1 MKKTKK
7 EKIMK
12 KLSTNTFGLFLTL
25 TLIACNGTSVPRT
38 APVITGL
45 PATAEIT
52 QGESIN
58 VLEGV
63 TAIAFGDVNITNQIV
78 VTTDPATATIVNG
91 VVTPQDSGSYLV
103 RLTATDPVQS
113 SLVTTSTLF
122 LNVLEN
128 LEVSEIN
135 RLVYSFDEISASALK
150 GFVAKESGQTV
161 NALTVNNG
169 ALVYRVLVSGSGDGD
184 NQIFKSISLNSGTT
198 YTISLEAK
206 ASKTLSGVA
215 FVINGKTPGSWD
227 PYAGMWGQEVATEY
241 RTYTHTFAV
250 EANNEA
256 AELMF
261 NVGGQGAGEYSVFV
275 RRLTIVANS
284 NPQSTAL
291 AFTNLTAGGDGWVYV
306 NDSGASSASV
316 VGGKAVINITNP
328 VAGIWE
334 QKLLREPLQL
344 QANKVYKLTYTI
356 HATEA
361 IRYEYIARTRSQ
373 QSNGRDENYIWSG
386 PSLAKDETRV
396 VNHTFSTNAND
407 INDFDMFFQFG
418 GQNNP
423 VIITLSDVILIAYD
437 GFSENVTRFTGL
449 PDGFGSFEN
458 APAAANLY
466 VDVETGKLVYDVSV
480 FGETDWHNKIYLENV
495 LFKDG
500 SKYRIEFVARASKA
514 ISGFFAVNPMGQ
526 WNPKVT
532 TMFNLTTT
540 EQTFSYETPNL
551 QSFDENIELLFQF
564 GSFNTGQATIY
575 FDSITIIELA

>member
-1 MKKTKK
+1 MKKIFTH
-7 EKIMK
+7 
-12 KLSTNTFGLFLTL
+12 TFGLFLAL
-25 TLIACNGTSVPRT
+25 TLIACNGTSVTRT
-38 APVITGL
+38 QPVITGL

-58 VLEGV
+58 VLQGV
-63 TAIAFGDVNITNQIV
+63 TATAFGNVDITSQIV
-78 VTTDPATATIVNG
+78 VTTDPATATIANG
-91 VVTPQDSGSYLV
+91 VVTPQEAGSYLV
-103 RLTATDPVQS
+103 RLTATDPVQA

-128 LEVSEIN
+128 LEVSEIS
-135 RLVYSFDEISASALK
+135 RLTYSFDEISPSALK
-150 GFVAKESGQTV
+150 GFVAKEAGQTV
-161 NALTVNNG
+161 SALTVNNG
-169 ALVYRVLVSGSGDGD
+169 ALVYTPIISGGGDGD
-184 NQIFKSISLNSGTT
+184 NQIFKSISLSAGTT

-227 PYAGMWGQEVATEY
+227 PYAGMWGQEVPTEY
-241 RTYTHTFAV
+241 RTYTHSFAV
-250 EANNEA
+250 DVTNEA

-261 NVGGQGAGEYSVFV
+261 NVGGQGAGAYSVYV

-284 NPQSTAL
+284 NPQSNAL
-291 AFTNLTAGGDGWVYV
+291 AFTTLTSAGDGWTYV
-306 NDSGASSASV
+306 NDNGASTASV

-334 QKLLREPLQL
+334 QKLFREPLQL

-356 HATEA
+356 QATEA

-386 PSLAKDETRV
+386 PSLSKDETRV
-396 VNHTFSTNAND
+396 VNHTFSTNATD

-418 GQNNP
+418 GQANP
-423 VIITLSDVILIAYD
+423 VIITISDVVLVSYD

-449 PDGFGSFEN
+449 PEGFGSFES

-480 FGETDWHNKIYLENV
+480 FGDTDWHNKIFLENV
-495 LFKDG
+495 SFKDG
-500 SKYRIEFVARASKA
+500 SKYRIEFVASATKT
-514 ISGFFAVNPMGQ
+514 INGFFAVNPIGQ

-532 TMFNLTTT
+532 TMFELTTT
-540 EQTFSYETPNL
+540 AQTFSYETPNL

-564 GSFNTGQATIY
+564 GNFNSGEAVIY